1 MPAAQAGKSGIDY
14 DRPPLSVFAA
24 YIRPHRGAFILDMT
38 LSVLAAA
45 VDLIFPY
52 ATRGAINRLLPDKLY
67 TAFFTVMAILLAAY
81 LLRAWFQYLI
91 TIVGH
96 RMGTLAEAD
105 MRRDVFQHM
114 QSLSFSFFDKN
125 RTGVLMARVTSDL
138 FEIAELSHHGPEN
151 LLICGV
157 TLIGSLVLLMTVN
170 LKLALVLTVLLPQP
184 RGQDPHR

>member
-1 MPAAQAGKSGIDY
+1 VSRKAIAQKEPAAEGLSSGTAVPAAQAGKSGIDY

-91 TIVGH
+91 TIVDTGWG
-96 RMGTLAEAD
+96 RW
-105 MRRDVFQHM
+105 RRRICVGMFFSIC
-114 QSLSFSFFDKN
+114 SLCPFRSLI
-125 RTGVLMARVTSDL
+125 RTVPG
-138 FEIAELSHHGPEN
+138 
-151 LLICGV
+151 C
-157 TLIGSLVLLMTVN
+157 
-170 LKLALVLTVLLPQP
+170 
-184 RGQDPHR
+184 

>member
-1 MPAAQAGKSGIDY
+1 MSRKTIAQKEPAAEGLSSGTAVPAAQAGKSGIDY

-96 RMGTLAEAD
+96 RMGTLAEA
-105 MRRDVFQHM
+105 
-114 QSLSFSFFDKN
+114 
-125 RTGVLMARVTSDL
+125 AR
-138 FEIAELSHHGPEN
+138 
-151 LLICGV
+151 
-157 TLIGSLVLLMTVN
+157 
-170 LKLALVLTVLLPQP
+170 P
-184 RGQDPHR
+184 RGYARRWGARLTSR